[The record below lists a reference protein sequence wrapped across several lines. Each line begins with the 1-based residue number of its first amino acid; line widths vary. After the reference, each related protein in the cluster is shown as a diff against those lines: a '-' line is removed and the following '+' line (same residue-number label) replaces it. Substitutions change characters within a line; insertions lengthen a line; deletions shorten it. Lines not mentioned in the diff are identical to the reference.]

1 MAVLEIAMKSRGW
14 KDEDLAR
21 EAGISRVHASRLRRR
36 KCLPSPELAKRL
48 AEVTDIPAEQ
58 FIFEERAA

>member
-1 MAVLEIAMKSRGW
+1 MSDRNL
-14 KDEDLAR
+14 KDHDLAAR
-21 EAGISRVHASRLRRR
+21 LSITRVHASRLRRR

-48 AEVTDIPAEQ
+48 EEVTQVPAER

>member
-1 MAVLEIAMKSRGW
+1 MSVLEAVMTVRKW

-21 EAGISRVHASRLRRR
+21 ELKISRVHASRLRRR
-36 KCLPSPELAKRL
+36 KCLPSRDLAKRL
-48 AEVTDIPAEQ
+48 EALTDVPAER